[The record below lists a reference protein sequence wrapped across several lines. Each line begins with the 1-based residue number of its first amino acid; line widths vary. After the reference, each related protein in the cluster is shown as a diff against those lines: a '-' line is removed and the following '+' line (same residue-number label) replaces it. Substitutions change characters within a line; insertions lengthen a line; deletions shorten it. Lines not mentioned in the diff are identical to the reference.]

1 MYLPIDLCMTSMD
14 LGSEPMA
21 GKSSLFTPKGALT
34 FIKSDSGK
42 KWIKYGSVSA
52 IAIATSWVTFVIA
65 HNFASQSL
73 RASNLW
79 AMAIST
85 IPAFLLSRKWV
96 WASDGVISMKR
107 EVIPFWV
114 LSLVQAII
122 SQVILEAADGWIVS
136 NFAAKSTQSAVALTL
151 NLSMYGIMWVGKF
164 FFLNNL
170 LFKETAAEGAL

>member
-1 MYLPIDLCMTSMD
+1 
-14 LGSEPMA
+14 MA
-21 GKSSLFTPKGALT
+21 GKSPLLTPKGALA
-34 FIKSDSGK
+34 FVKSDSGK
-42 KWIKYGSVSA
+42 KWIKYGSVSVV
-52 IAIATSWVTFVIA
+52 AIATSWVTFVIA
-65 HNFASQSL
+65 HNFAGQSL

-114 LSLVQAII
+114 LSLVQAVI
-122 SQVILEAADGWIVS
+122 SQLVLEAADGWIVS
-136 NFAAKSTQSAVALTL
+136 TFATKPTQSAVALTL
-151 NLSMYGIMWVGKF
+151 NLSLYGIMWVGKF

-170 LFKETAAEGAL
+170 LFKKSVAEGAV

>member
-1 MYLPIDLCMTSMD
+1 MTTMD
-14 LGSEPMA
+14 LGSDPVIDQPFTLTPA
-21 GKSSLFTPKGALT
+21 GVVA

-42 KWIKYGSVSA
+42 KWVKYGSVSV

-73 RASNLW
+73 RAANLW

-85 IPAFLLSRKWV
+85 IPAFFLSRKWV

-114 LSLVQAII
+114 LSLAQAII
-122 SQVILEAADGWIVS
+122 SQLVLEAADGWIVS
-136 NFAAKSTQSAVALTL
+136 TFSTKPTQSAVALTL
-151 NLSMYGIMWVGKF
+151 NLSLYGLMWVGKF

-170 LFKETAAEGAL
+170 LFKKPVAEGAV